1 VALLSKAL
9 GDFSVGIAKM
19 IRERLEAG
27 VPAANDSLRGA
38 P

>member
-1 VALLSKAL
+1 LLTITL

-27 VPAANDSLRGA
+27 VPTANDRLRSA